1 MTEEGGAVESRGGIR
16 REVLEDGGLWVLT
29 LNTPPANILDHEKI
43 ESLTTLL
50 TKAGEAEEVKCV
62 LLEGEGK
69 NFSFGASVE
78 EHLPRAFERMIPAFL
93 DLFRVFLASEVRCL
107 AAVRGR
113 CLGGG
118 LELITP
124 CMRVWAQEGSS
135 FGQPEVALGV
145 FPPVAALLLADRVGQ
160 SRAEELCVSGRVID
174 AAEAARLG
182 LVDEVVEDP
191 SAAAREYAKKHLL
204 TKSASSLRLALRA
217 ARLAP
222 GRARA
227 GLLTELETLYTETLM
242 GTSDAVEGLTAFVEK
257 RAPEWS
263 NR

>member
-1 MTEEGGAVESRGGIR
+1 MGQRAAAESRGGIR
-16 REVLEDGGLWVLT
+16 REVLEDGQLWVLT
-29 LNTPPANILDHEKI
+29 LCSPPANILDHQKI
-43 ESLTTLL
+43 ESLTKLL
-50 TKAGEAEEVKCV
+50 NEAGEAEEVKCIV
-62 LLEGEGK
+62 LEGEGA

-124 CMRVWAQEGSS
+124 CLRIWAEPGAS
-135 FGQPEVALGV
+135 FGQPEVTLGV

-160 SRAEELCVSGRVID
+160 ARAEELCVSGRLIGAD
-174 AAEAARLG
+174 EAARLG
-182 LVDEVVEDP
+182 LVDEIVDDP
-191 SAAAREYAKKHLL
+191 SAAAREYAREHLL

-217 ARLAP
+217 SRLAP
-222 GRARA
+222 RRARA
-227 GLLTELETLYTETLM
+227 GLLTELEALYCETLM
-242 GTSDAVEGLTAFVEK
+242 ETSDAVEGLTAFVEK

>member
-1 MTEEGGAVESRGGIR
+1 MNEGSSSAESRGGVR
-16 REVLEDGGLWVLT
+16 REVLEDGQLWVLA
-29 LNTPPANILDHEKI
+29 LDTPPANILDRNKI
-43 ESLTTLL
+43 EAL
-50 TKAGEAEEVKCV
+50 TKLFIEAGEAEDLKCV
-62 LLEGEGK
+62 VLEGDGE

-124 CMRVWAQEGSS
+124 CMRVWAAPGAS
-135 FGQPEVALGV
+135 FGQPEVRLGV
-145 FPPVAALLLADRVGQ
+145 FPPVAALLLTDRVGQ
-160 SRAEELCVSGRVID
+160 VRAEELCVSGRVID
-174 AAEAARLG
+174 AAEAERLG
-182 LVDEVVEDP
+182 LVDEVVDDP
-191 SAAAREYAKKHLL
+191 SAAARAYAREHLL
-204 TKSASSLRLALRA
+204 PKSASSLRLALRA
-217 ARLAP
+217 SRLAA

-227 GLLTELETLYTETLM
+227 GLLTELEALYSETLM

-257 RAPEWS
+257 RAPQWS